1 MYPDRSGASETS
13 LRELLDSLR
22 RHWRLIAA
30 VTAASIILALIMV
43 LTTTPRYESEASLR
57 IEFEDRQS
65 SLLASLPDI
74 ADVALPSLGGEAID
88 TELGVLRSRR
98 IAEAVV
104 DSLDLHVT
112 ATRPKMGRDSVMQVL
127 QAPRE
132 TRLATYEYSRRGDG
146 SWQLSSFKT
155 KIRGLPRPAQQAV
168 PGEPLDLGQAT
179 VALSP
184 QLHEL
189 GVDRVRIR
197 IQPFYEAVE
206 DLRETLKVQKQEGRS
221 QLVEVSYRSPHPHLS
236 AGVVNGIIENYLA
249 YASATNHQELRKRV
263 ETLTE
268 QVDDYRLQLR
278 QAEEALRDYSRDYR
292 IVAAE
297 EQAIAQVEMLAELT
311 VNREEAVIERE
322 ALLTLLQE
330 IQAQPSGADQV
341 GPSPYRQ
348 LTAFPSFITNQGI
361 QSMLETLNQLEN
373 ARSELLVRRTPEN
386 ADVQRL
392 NERITEVEEQL
403 YRLANDYLNTLENQ
417 IRSADASLGR
427 FQGELATIPDQAL
440 EYARLARE
448 AELMSELYLT
458 LQVRLKEA
466 EVQYAIAPEEARV
479 VDHALAA
486 LEPVWPRP
494 LVTLVLATVLGMMVG
509 VAGAVA
515 REAVDTTVRSQREVE
530 AAAAG
535 IPVVGMVPRLRLGG
549 GRWGRLRGRGPWR
562 RALPARA
569 DGAAGQRAL
578 LGSGGRGA
586 GDSAASAS
594 AEAFRT
600 LRASLGGDDA
610 PQVVVITSP
619 RAGDGKT
626 LSATNL
632 AASLARRGERVL
644 LVDGDL
650 RTGSLHQL
658 FGVHATPGLADLLTG
673 QAELAAALQRVTLEN
688 GSGAA
693 LDLVTGGS
701 PGRTASELVTEER
714 LAPILTAARE
724 GYDRIIID
732 SPALHQVADAVV
744 LGSLADTVLLVV
756 RAGVTERAL
765 VQRTV
770 TQLQRMGVPLGG
782 IVLNDV
788 DGEGAEYHALPSPV
802 GSVAPIKG

>member
-1 MYPDRSGASETS
+1 MSPDRSGASETS

-22 RHWRLIAA
+22 RHWRMIAG
-30 VTAASIILALIMV
+30 VTAASIILALVMI

-112 ATRPKMGRDSVMQVL
+112 AVRPRMGRDSVLQVL
-127 QAPRE
+127 DAPLE
-132 TRLATYEYSRRGDG
+132 TRLATYEYTRRGDG
-146 SWQLSSFKT
+146 IWALTSFKT
-155 KIRGLPRPAQQAV
+155 KVRTLPRPAQQARM
-168 PGEPLDLGQAT
+168 GEPLDLGQAT

-184 QLHEL
+184 QLEAL
-189 GVDRVRIR
+189 GVNRVRIR

-236 AGVVNGIIENYLA
+236 AGVVNGIIDNYLE
-249 YASATNHQELRKRV
+249 YASETNHQELRKRV

-268 QVDDYRLQLR
+268 QVDDYRAQLR
-278 QAEEALRDYSRDYR
+278 QAEEALRDYSREHR

-297 EQAIAQVEMLAELT
+297 DQAIAQVEMLAELT

-322 ALLTLLQE
+322 ALQTLLSE
-330 IQAQPSGADQV
+330 IQAQEGQA

-361 QSMLETLNQLEN
+361 QSMLETLIGLEN

-386 ADVQRL
+386 ADVRRVT
-392 NERITEVEEQL
+392 ERIAEVEAQL
-403 YRLANDYLNTLENQ
+403 YRLASDYLNTLENQ
-417 IRSADASLGR
+417 IRSADASLSR

-448 AELMSELYLT
+448 TELMSELYLT

-479 VDHALAA
+479 VDRGLAP

-494 LVTLVLATVLGMMVG
+494 LITLLLATVLGVMVG

-515 REAVDTTVRSQREVE
+515 REAVDTTVRSQPEVE
-530 AAAAG
+530 AAAGG
-535 IPVVGMVPRLRLGG
+535 IPVVGMVPRLRLGD
-549 GRWGRLRGRGPWR
+549 GRWGRLRRPWR
-562 RALPARA
+562 RALPAGA
-569 DGAAGQRAL
+569 GGAAGQRAL

-586 GDSAASAS
+586 GGDVAPA

-600 LRASLGGDDA
+600 LRASIGGADA
-610 PQVVVITSP
+610 PQVLVITSP
-619 RAGDGKT
+619 REGDGKT
-626 LSATNL
+626 LSASNL
-632 AASLARRGERVL
+632 AASLARRGEKVL

-650 RTGSLHQL
+650 RTGALHQL
-658 FGVHATPGLADLLTG
+658 FGIHAAPGLADLLTG
-673 QAELAAALQRVTLEN
+673 QTDLSAVLQRVILEN

-693 LDLVTGGS
+693 IDLVTGGS
-701 PGRTASELVTEER
+701 AGHTATELLTEER
-714 LAPILTAARE
+714 LAPILSEARAA
-724 GYDRIIID
+724 YDRIIID

-744 LGSLADTVLLVV
+744 LGALADTVLLVV
-756 RAGVTERAL
+756 RAGVTERTL

-770 TQLQRMGVPLGG
+770 TQLRRMDVPLGG

-802 GSVAPIKG
+802 GGVAPIKG